1 MFADQTEQLA
11 LSGQQRT
18 LTKEHVSDNSIKAST
33 TNMAVVLCCVVLAVL
48 WAACLLLCCF
58 LHVFQEL
65 SFGFVLS
72 ALSPVGIFTY
82 RVGRAGVFR
91 GELRRVS
98 YSSNSDGN
106 VSKNGAT
113 GLAKYLHARVDIF
126 VENKRKVERT
136 AQQNKNFAGIF

>member
-1 MFADQTEQLA
+1 M
-11 LSGQQRT
+11 
-18 LTKEHVSDNSIKAST
+18 
-33 TNMAVVLCCVVLAVL
+33 
-48 WAACLLLCCF
+48 
-58 LHVFQEL
+58 FQEL

-72 ALSPVGIFTY
+72 ALSSVGIFTY

-98 YSSNSDGN
+98 YSSNGN

-113 GLAKYLHARVDIF
+113 GLTKYLHARVDII